1 MNDYKVTIG
10 IEVHVELKTKTKV
23 FSSSLNN
30 YDLLPNSSVTLFD
43 YGYPGSLPL
52 LNKEVV
58 DKGILT
64 SLLLNCKVR
73 KDMHFD
79 RKNYFYPD
87 LSKGYQITQAD
98 TPIGYDGYLDIG
110 NKKVGITELHIEEDT
125 CKSIHDGGKTY
136 LNYNRAGVPL
146 LEIVSE
152 PDMNSKEEAMRY
164 LERLRELLYYFDV
177 SDCKMEEGSMRA
189 DVNISVSK
197 TDKLGV
203 RSEIKNIGSIK
214 DVGVAIDYEIKRKI
228 ALLEKNE
235 ELREETRRFDSK
247 TNSTILM
254 RIREVD
260 SGSRYFPDPDFP
272 ILHLT
277 DEDISNIKKKIILT
291 PDERRKIYLDKGIID
306 INVEK
311 IINNKVISDYLNNF
325 IDSNINFVI
334 ASNLL
339 LGDISSYLNKSK
351 IELSET
357 KLTNDKFIELVNM
370 LDDGTISSRICKD
383 ILDDVLETDLSIKD
397 ILSKNNITLL
407 NDTDSL
413 SKIIKEVLDENEAS
427 VKDYKSGKQNAIKY
441 LMGMVMK
448 KTKGAANPKMVNDL
462 LIELLSKDVN

>member
-325 IDSNINFVI
+325 IDSDINFVI